1 MHHHHHQHHHHY
13 ASSSSSSSICIII
26 IIMHHHHS
34 FIGIDGARLYMRT
47 LRQEVMYLLKEAWK
61 LHDDWFI
68 APSDMRD
75 DSPMMLVS
83 SGMLIVAYEDID
95 VNDVHGGC
103 GSDDDRV
110 INPVT

>member
-1 MHHHHHQHHHHY
+1 
-13 ASSSSSSSICIII
+13 
-26 IIMHHHHS
+26 MHHHHS

-68 APSDMRD
+68 APPDMRD

-83 SGMLIVAYEDID
+83 YMLIVADEDID
-95 VNDVHGGC
+95 GDGDGDHGGC

-110 INPVT
+110 ERNRVKSNSSSHKDNTMKHCSQQR

>member
-1 MHHHHHQHHHHY
+1 MY
-13 ASSSSSSSICIII
+13 N
-26 IIMHHHHS
+26 HHS

-68 APSDMRD
+68 APPDMRD

-83 SGMLIVAYEDID
+83 YMLMVTDEDID
-95 VNDVHGGC
+95 GDDDHGGC

-110 INPVT
+110 ERNRVKSNSSSHKDDIMKHCSQQR

>member
-1 MHHHHHQHHHHY
+1 MHHY
-13 ASSSSSSSICIII
+13 
-26 IIMHHHHS
+26 HS

-68 APSDMRD
+68 APPDMRD

-83 SGMLIVAYEDID
+83 YMFIVADEDID
-95 VNDVHGGC
+95 GDGDHGGC

-110 INPVT
+110 ERNRV